1 LKVGPDMSADTGTG
15 LGDVR
20 ARKILFVSGYF
31 PPNAPVGAVRTGRLE
46 QHWRNLGHDVRT
58 ITIDLP
64 VKSFINQIRR
74 PGAEYVPFTQ
84 PRDILAGPARGLR
97 RLRSALAGKV
107 DPAKAPTATADLEGG
122 DTQKPTMS
130 WHAWLKA
137 FYYDMLFFPDR
148 YKSWIRPAVRS
159 GLALRSTWAPHLI
172 YSSGPP
178 HSGHIV
184 AARLASRLGVPWIAE
199 LRDLWAD
206 NPYDDHLAIARR
218 MQDSLARKTLAQ
230 AAACAVV
237 TAMAKTQM
245 DAIVRGPVIVAYNGY
260 DPEDFAGLENVEPF
274 DLQRLTILHAG
285 TIYAGRRDP
294 TPLFQ
299 AIQTLGNRAREVR
312 CLFFHDSRKSVA
324 SLVRHFALEHCVEI
338 HAQVPRAEMLR
349 LERQVDI
356 LLECR
361 WTDPKGDGVI
371 PGKLFEY
378 IGARRPILS
387 IGSTTAEAAQIV
399 RESER
404 GLVSSDPT
412 EIRAMLLASLETKRR
427 LGRLPDTSQSTDARF
442 WRETQYRKIDEL
454 IEATLACRVTHM
466 ST

>member
-1 LKVGPDMSADTGTG
+1 MQ
-15 LGDVR
+15 
-20 ARKILFVSGYF
+20 ARRILFVSGYF

-46 QHWRNLGHDVRT
+46 QHWRQLGHDVRT

-64 VKSFINQIRR
+64 AKNFIDQIRR
-74 PGAEYVPFTQ
+74 PGAEYVSFSQ
-84 PRDILAGPARGLR
+84 PHDILAGPGRALR
-97 RLRSALAGKV
+97 CLSGALAGH
-107 DPAKAPTATADLEGG
+107 ADLAEASPATPDIQGG
-122 DTQKPTMS
+122 ETQKPSMI

-137 FYYDMLFFPDR
+137 LYYDMLFFPDR
-148 YKSWIRPAVRS
+148 YRSWIRPAVRS
-159 GLALRSTWAPHLI
+159 GLSLRATWTPHLI

-184 AARLASRLGVPWIAE
+184 AARLASRLRAPWIAE

-206 NPYDDHLAIARR
+206 NPYDDHLPVVKR
-218 MQDSLARKTLAQ
+218 MQDSLARRTLAE
-230 AAACAVV
+230 AAACVVV

-245 DAIVRGPVIVAYNGY
+245 ETIAGGPVIVAYNGY
-260 DPEDFAGLENVEPF
+260 DPEDFEDLENVEPY

-299 AIQTLGNRAREVR
+299 AINALGDRKREVR

-324 SLVRHFALEHCVEI
+324 SLVRRHELERCVEI
-338 HAQVPRAEMLR
+338 HHQIARHEMLR
-349 LERQVDI
+349 LERQADI
-356 LLECR
+356 LLDCR
-361 WTDPKGDGVI
+361 WSDPKGDGVI

-387 IGSTTAEAAQIV
+387 TGSTSAEAAEIV
-399 RESER
+399 RENR
-404 GLVSSDPT
+404 LGLVSSDPA
-412 EIRAMLLASLETKRR
+412 EIKAMLLASLETKRR
-427 LGRLPDTSQSTDARF
+427 LGRLPDIPRSTQARY

-454 IEATLACRVTHM
+454 IEATLGSRATFPNA
-466 ST
+466 